1 MWDSFIIN
9 AIIAG
14 VGVTISAGVLGCF
27 IIWRRMA
34 YFTDALAHSAILGV
48 SLGLLVGVEFNFSI
62 IIVSF
67 VFASLLLILAEKKA
81 FTTDGL
87 IGVLAY
93 SFLALGIIIFSL
105 LEINVDLH
113 SYLFGDILAISLS
126 DIYFIYLS
134 LAVILVVI
142 ITNWQKLLLLTI
154 SEDIAKVEGV
164 NTLRLKLIFM
174 FLSAVLVAT
183 SVQIV
188 GALLIGALIIIPA
201 LTARTFSNSIN
212 TMVLSATFVGIL
224 AIILGVYFSIIF
236 DSPTGPSIVII
247 CTLLFMISLIL
258 TLGKK

>member
-14 VGVTISAGVLGCF
+14 VGVAISAGVLGCF

-212 TMVLSATFVGIL
+212 TMVLSATLVGIL

>member
-14 VGVTISAGVLGCF
+14 VGVAISAGVLGCF

-105 LEINVDLH
+105 LEVNVDLH

>member
-14 VGVTISAGVLGCF
+14 VGVAISAGVLGCF